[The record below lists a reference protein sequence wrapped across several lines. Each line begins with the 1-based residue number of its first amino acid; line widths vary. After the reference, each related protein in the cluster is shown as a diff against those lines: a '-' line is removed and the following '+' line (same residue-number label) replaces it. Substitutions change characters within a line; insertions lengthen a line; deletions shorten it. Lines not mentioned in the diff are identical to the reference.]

1 MTLLKTMIIAGTTA
15 CIAASVAPG
24 ALAQT
29 TTSPPATKQQ
39 TNPQQAATVAS
50 DSDFVQ
56 KATVGNRFEVEA
68 GQLAAT
74 KATDAKLK
82 DFARMMVTDH
92 GAALKKLEDAA
103 RAAGAPPVK
112 AGLDAAHQSKLDALK
127 AKSGAE
133 FDRQYKADMKQAH
146 EDTLAM
152 LTSYKQN
159 GKNDKLRA
167 WAEAAL
173 PTVQKHRD
181 TINAM

>member
-1 MTLLKTMIIAGTTA
+1 MTLINKIIIAGATV
-15 CIAASVAPG
+15 CLAASVASG
-24 ALAQT
+24 ALAQAT
-29 TTSPPATKQQ
+29 TTSPPA
-39 TNPQQAATVAS
+39 NPQQAATVAS

-103 RAAGAPPVK
+103 RAAGAPAAKP
-112 AGLDAAHQSKLDALK
+112 GLDATHQAKLDTLK
-127 AKSGAE
+127 ARSGAE

-146 EDTLAM
+146 DNTLAL

-167 WAEAAL
+167 WADAAL

-181 TINAM
+181 AINAM